1 QDFAYRWLDST
12 KTLKKQL
19 TTTMSQ
25 YHLYFKVRFFL
36 TDPSTQIDDEF
47 TKYLYVLQIKKEL
60 LSGKMWCPR
69 STAAILASYIVQ
81 SELGDYDPEEHR
93 QGYLEDFRFVP
104 FQNPDFEK
112 EVEQYHKEHG

>member
-1 QDFAYRWLDST
+1 MDLSIERKYFGLLIEDLTQDFAYRWLDST

-19 TTTMSQ
+19 TTTMSP

-36 TDPSTQIDDEF
+36 TDPATQIDDEF

-69 STAAILASYIVQ
+69 TTAAILASYIVQ
-81 SELGDYDPEEHR
+81 SKRLGSLKAEITCA
-93 QGYLEDFRFVP
+93 F
-104 FQNPDFEK
+104 
-112 EVEQYHKEHG
+112 